1 MKNSSRSGKSGAAV
15 KMLAVRLKYLS
26 LVARTH
32 KKLKVEDQL
41 YSFFSDWYIPVLYA
55 DKEIKK

>member
-1 MKNSSRSGKSGAAV
+1 
-15 KMLAVRLKYLS
+15 MLAVRLKYLS